1 MSNSHD
7 AAARQASPLLWLISG
22 GVCISF
28 APIFVRLA
36 NVPPDIAGFYRLFF
50 AAVSLVVVLCLRG
63 EMQRLPPGPALLLVA
78 SGSFLAIDFMCWHRS
93 IHLVGPGFSTLL
105 ANFQVFF
112 TALFAWLLFREKVT
126 RMFVLAI
133 CMALFGLTFITGLDW
148 SMLSSGVRS
157 GIIFGLLAAVC
168 YSGYLLFLKESMKEN
183 VVSGMSVMLVV
194 SVSGSIVL
202 GVVGL
207 ATGASFAIPDIS
219 SLLALLGVG
228 VLSTTVGWSIIS
240 SAVRHVP
247 ATVAGLVLLLQPAL
261 AFVWDVMIFDRPT
274 DGTEVFGI
282 LLILSAIYLGSH
294 RKKTDLR

>member
-1 MSNSHD
+1 MLNSRD
-7 AAARQASPLLWLISG
+7 AAVNKVSPILWLVLG

-28 APIFVRLA
+28 APIFIRLA

-50 AAVSLVVVLCLRG
+50 AGLSLLAVLFLRG
-63 EMQRLPPGPALLLVA
+63 QLQRLPRGPALLLVA

-93 IHLVGPGFSTLL
+93 IHLVGPGLSTLL

-126 RMFVLAI
+126 RMFVVAI
-133 CMALFGLTFITGLDW
+133 FMAFFGLTFITGLDW
-148 SMLSSGVRS
+148 GVLSSGVRS
-157 GIIFGLLAAVC
+157 GIVFGLLAAIC

-207 ATGASFAIPDIS
+207 ATGASFAIPDGG

-261 AFVWDVMIFDRPT
+261 AFVWDVVIFDRPT
-274 DGTEVFGI
+274 GGSEVFGI
-282 LLILSAIYLGSH
+282 LLILSAIYLGSC
-294 RKKTDLR
+294 RK

>member
-1 MSNSHD
+1 MNSHD
-7 AAARQASPLLWLISG
+7 AGAKQVTPILWLVSG
-22 GVCISF
+22 GLCISF
-28 APIFVRLA
+28 APIFIRLA
-36 NVPPDIAGFYRLFF
+36 NVSPDIAGFYRLFF

-78 SGSFLAIDFMCWHRS
+78 SGSFLAIDFICWHRC

-126 RMFVLAI
+126 RLFVVAIFLA
-133 CMALFGLTFITGLDW
+133 LLGLTFITGLDW
-148 SMLSSGVRS
+148 SMLSSGFRS
-157 GIIFGLLAAVC
+157 GIVFGLLAALC
-168 YSGYLLFLKESMKEN
+168 YSGYLLFLKESLKEN
-183 VVSGMSVMLVV
+183 VLSGMSVMLVV
-194 SVSGSIVL
+194 SISGAIVL

-207 ATGASFAIPDIS
+207 ATGAAFVIPDGG

-228 VLSTTVGWSIIS
+228 VLSTTIGWSMIS

-274 DGTEVFGI
+274 GGAEIFGI
-282 LLILSAIYLGSH
+282 LVILSAIYLGSY
-294 RKKTDLR
+294 RR

>member
-1 MSNSHD
+1 MNSHD
-7 AAARQASPLLWLISG
+7 AGAKQVTPILWLVSG
-22 GVCISF
+22 GLCISF
-28 APIFVRLA
+28 APIFIRLA
-36 NVPPDIAGFYRLFF
+36 NVSPDIAGFYRLFF
-50 AAVSLVVVLCLRG
+50 AAVSLVVVLYLRG

-126 RMFVLAI
+126 RLFVLAI
-133 CMALFGLTFITGLDW
+133 FMALLGLTFITGLDW
-148 SMLSSGVRS
+148 SMLSSGFRS
-157 GIIFGLLAAVC
+157 GIVFGLLAALC
-168 YSGYLLFLKESMKEN
+168 YSGYLLFLKESLKEN
-183 VVSGMSVMLVV
+183 VLSGMSVMLVV
-194 SVSGSIVL
+194 SISGAIVL

-207 ATGASFAIPDIS
+207 ATGASFVIPDGG

-228 VLSTTVGWSIIS
+228 VLSTTIGWSMIS

-274 DGTEVFGI
+274 GGAEIFGI
-282 LLILSAIYLGSH
+282 LVILSAIYLGSY
-294 RKKTDLR
+294 RR

>member
-1 MSNSHD
+1 MSDSRD
-7 AAARQASPLLWLISG
+7 AVVKKASPILWLILG

-28 APIFVRLA
+28 APIFIRLA
-36 NVPPDIAGFYRLFF
+36 DVSPDIAGFYRLFF
-50 AAVSLVVVLCLRG
+50 SALSLLAVLCLRG
-63 EMQRLPPGPALLLVA
+63 EMQRLPRGPALLLVA
-78 SGSFLAIDFMCWHRS
+78 SGAFLAIDFMCWHRS

-126 RMFVLAI
+126 RMFVVAI
-133 CMALFGLTFITGLDW
+133 FMAFFGLTFVTGLDW
-148 SMLSSGVRS
+148 GMLSSGVRS
-157 GIIFGLLAAVC
+157 GIVFGLLAAIC

-207 ATGASFAIPDIS
+207 ATGASFAIPDVG

-274 DGTEVFGI
+274 GGSEIFGI
-282 LLILSAIYLGSH
+282 LMILSAIYLGSY
-294 RKKTDLR
+294 RK

>member
-1 MSNSHD
+1 MSKPHD
-7 AAARQASPLLWLISG
+7 VAAKRPSPILWLVLG
-22 GVCISF
+22 AVCISF
-28 APIFVRLA
+28 APIFIRLA
-36 NVPPDIAGFYRLFF
+36 NVSPDIAGFYRLFF
-50 AAVSLVVVLCLRG
+50 AGLSLLAVLCLRG
-63 EMQRLPPGPALLLVA
+63 EMQRLPRGPALLLVA

-126 RMFVLAI
+126 RMFVVAI
-133 CMALFGLTFITGLDW
+133 FMAFIGLTFITGLDW
-148 SMLSSGVRS
+148 QGLSSGFRS
-157 GIIFGLLAAVC
+157 GIVFGLLAAIC

-202 GVVGL
+202 GVVSL
-207 ATGASFAIPDIS
+207 ATGASFAIPDGR

-240 SAVRHVP
+240 AAVRHVP

-274 DGTEVFGI
+274 GGSEIFGI
-282 LLILSAIYLGSH
+282 LLILSAIYLGSY
-294 RKKTDLR
+294 RK